1 MSRPHPGFPRDMSSP
16 ERPLLSEMSSH
27 PMADSQELH
36 CKLILSNSLAG
47 SLIGKNGSTI
57 SAIRNKSGATIR
69 ISNVINLYSP
79 ERLALLGGVKEALQD
94 ALDQVV
100 ELGAQPYGAD
110 STTMSGGSLDN
121 GIMMKVL
128 IPKSSVSIL
137 IGKGGQRINEMRQM
151 TGAKIH
157 VSTKEESP
165 VPAMERIVKIIGNS
179 VPSVSQALLLVV
191 KAIQVDPRVKE
202 LHNFGPEP
210 NHNSPIGHPYSPTM
224 HQMSP
229 YNNGQQILS
238 SYPMNT
244 IPVEYYRHNGL
255 EPWMAQGRTCEIFM
269 QVPDAYVGMLVG
281 KSGQHLSE
289 IKQLTNAKIEITKK
303 GHFVEGTSDRLVTIS
318 GNIMN
323 IHAAHARL
331 MRRVIELEEQE
342 NRSAKPKWG

>member
-1 MSRPHPGFPRDMSSP
+1 MGTGGGGSDMSAH
-16 ERPLLSEMSSH
+16 PLNE
-27 PMADSQELH
+27 AQELY
-36 CKLILSNSLAG
+36 CKLILSNPLAG

-100 ELGAQPYGAD
+100 ELGAQPYGSD
-110 STTMSGGSLDN
+110 SGTMSGGSLDN

-157 VSTKEESP
+157 VSTKEEAP
-165 VPAMERIVKIIGNS
+165 VPAMERIVKIIGNN

-191 KAIQVDPRVKE
+191 KAIQIDPRVKE

-210 NHNSPIGHPYSPTM
+210 SELAHNSPIGHPYPGSM
-224 HQMSP
+224 HQMTP
-229 YNNGQQILS
+229 YNNGQQILG

-244 IPVEYYRHNGL
+244 MPVDYYRHNGL

-331 MRRVIELEEQE
+331 MRRVIELEEQD
-342 NRSAKPKWG
+342 NRNTKPKWG